1 MEKNGDASSG
11 IATSRSRRA
20 GGAKKASRAEGLEAL
35 KAARAGN
42 KWGQDEEL
50 DNVYDLVDENEYSE
64 MVSNRQNEGWI
75 VEDDGEYVEDGR
87 EIFDEE
93 MGDESAGHRSTK
105 GADKKAKKGPN
116 RRKADA
122 NATSE
127 DSSSSS
133 AGKNIKNML
142 LNMGSGAKRKPK
154 AEADLQNDETLK
166 ELLGQ
171 VGSSL
176 GKPES
181 KRLKSTAQNGSGAHS
196 QSGPHHNPFA
206 VRPSSTGLK
215 KIVKKPETPTY
226 QPKAREE
233 PSELDV
239 TPSQAIEDDD
249 FSEDIFDEPME
260 VAGMM
265 EFEV

>member
-1 MEKNGDASSG
+1 MEESGDAPKEAG
-11 IATSRSRRA
+11 IATSRSRRDR
-20 GGAKKASRAEGLEAL
+20 GAKKASRAEGLEAL

-64 MVSNRQNEGWI
+64 MVANRQNEGWI
-75 VEDDGEYVEDGR
+75 VEDDGEYCEDGR

-93 MGDESAGHRSTK
+93 MGDEMAGHRSTK
-105 GADKKAKKGPN
+105 GADKSKKKEN
-116 RRKADA
+116 RGRKANA

-127 DSSSSS
+127 DSSSSA

-142 LNMGSGAKRKPK
+142 LNMGSGVKRKPK

-176 GKPES
+176 GKPDS
-181 KRLKSTAQNGSGAHS
+181 KRVKTTAMNGSGVNS
-196 QSGPHHNPFA
+196 QPHHNPFA

-215 KIVKKPETPTY
+215 KIVKKPETPTSN
-226 QPKAREE
+226 QSKVVRDE

-249 FSEDIFDEPME
+249 FSQDIFDEPME
-260 VAGMM
+260 VGGKN
-265 EFEV
+265 